1 MGYSKKFKQVL
12 LNDPHCILGKKGITD
27 EFVDYLNKLLR
38 RNKIIKI
45 KALSSIANKL
55 NIKELANK
63 IAEKTNSYLLDVRG
77 KIIIISKT
85 QIDKRI

>member
-1 MGYSKKFKQVL
+1 MSYSKEFKQVL

-45 KALSSIANKL
+45 KDLKNLFI
-55 NIKELANK
+55 NIF
-63 IAEKTNSYLLDVRG
+63 S
-77 KIIIISKT
+77 
-85 QIDKRI
+85 